1 MARRPTRG
9 IEIKEDT
16 YATLKVVKSDGSVL
30 PLLDSSTP
38 DGSNTSGY
46 ANFLLQSV
54 QEQRVEK
61 QQIIET
67 FGASYIF
74 FFGEQPRFLQ
84 VSAILLNSHDFN
96 WEAEWWANYN
106 TYLRGTKLVEMGAR
120 CYLSYDDSVVEGYMT
135 QCAGVKSSMEPWTV
149 QLQFQFFVTNCFNVS
164 MVGDPSFPIRSSVSL
179 PAGISLTSKDAGAQ
193 LVSNLMGA
201 ALGTA
206 ELRQFDTAGQ
216 TAAIAARN
224 ELPGTYRTL
233 SQLLR
238 EAPPSLAVSA
248 DWWPLLTS
256 RGPGNQAGLMRLVTR
271 AGNPIRS
278 LIANNVDEF
287 VGYFK
292 NEPIGPYTV
301 DENKLLGGESMLMRQ
316 TRTAQESADLFRQ
329 ATEMLSCFGADIN
342 SPTTHRNLGLG
353 PNFSASA
360 SAGASFGAAIG
371 GGAHAGASFAAG
383 AGVGLAAVAG
393 GSYRTRAVTRTR
405 TGGSSSAFAAFNA
418 SASFQTDSLGAVY
431 GRSTKR
437 QRFSRDYQKLNE
449 TGIDFSYGY
458 DSAYENRPGFGR
470 AGFGDFGGNGYGSS
484 LSEGDPGFVSPN
496 RFTYAGVA
504 DNAGAMER
512 FLRARRD
519 STALTSGP
527 RAGRGVLVGGAS
539 VEVGGKVSAFALV
552 SVTGELDL
560 SGSALDNPQSLSD
573 RRARMG
579 SGFQRDNISGVSC
592 ARPGAGVGGSLLGGS
607 GVSTSLDLTAYAGFS
622 ASAGASLSAGVR
634 ATASARAGVAV
645 GV

>member
-16 YATLKVVKSDGSVL
+16 YATLKVVKSDGSIL

-84 VSAILLNSHDFN
+84 VSAIVLNTNDFN

-120 CYLSYDDSVVEGYMT
+120 CYLSYDDSVVEGYIT
-135 QCAGVKSSMEPWTV
+135 QCAGSKTSMEPHHV
-149 QLQFQFFVTNCFNVS
+149 QIQFQFFVTNCFNVS
-164 MVGDPSFPIRSSVSL
+164 MVGDPNFPIRSSVML
-179 PAGISLTSKDAGAQ
+179 PPSISLTSKDAGAM
-193 LVSNLMGA
+193 LVSNLA
-201 ALGTA
+201 DTALGLA

-216 TAAIAARN
+216 IASIPARN
-224 ELPGTYRTL
+224 EIPGTYRTM

-238 EAPPSLAVSA
+238 EAPPSFAVSA
-248 DWWPLLTS
+248 DWWPALTS
-256 RGPGNQAGLMRLVTR
+256 RGPGNQAGLMNLVTR
-271 AGNPIRS
+271 AGNPIRG
-278 LIANNVDEF
+278 LIASNIDEF
-287 VGYFK
+287 VGYIK
-292 NEPIGPYTV
+292 NEPVGPYTI
-301 DENKLLGGESMLMRQ
+301 DSNKLALDGETMLMRQ

-342 SPTTHRNLGLG
+342 SPSTHRSMGLG
-353 PNFSASA
+353 PNFSAGV

-371 GGAHAGASFAAG
+371 GGVYAGASFSAG
-383 AGVGLAAVAG
+383 AGVGLGAVAG
-393 GSYRTRAVTRTR
+393 GGYRTRTVTQTR
-405 TGGSSSAFAAFNA
+405 TGGSSSSF
-418 SASFQTDSLGAVY
+418 SAYATYSPFQTDSLGAVY
-431 GRSTKR
+431 GRSRKTR
-437 QRFSRDYQKLNE
+437 RFSSDYQRLHE
-449 TGIDFSYGY
+449 TGIDFNYGY

-470 AGFGDFGGNGYGSS
+470 AGFGDFGGNGFGSG
-484 LSEGDPGFVSPN
+484 LSEGDPGFISPN
-496 RFTYAGVA
+496 RFTFAGVA
-504 DNAGAMER
+504 ENEGAVER
-512 FLRARRD
+512 FMRARQD
-519 STALTSGP
+519 TTALTSGP

-552 SVTGELDL
+552 SVSGELDT
-560 SGSALDNPQSLSD
+560 SGSYLDSPQALSD
-573 RRARMG
+573 RRARLG

-592 ARPGAGVGGSLLGGS
+592 ARPGAGYGSLGAGA
-607 GVSTSLDLTAYAGFS
+607 GVSASVGFSVSAGFS
-622 ASAGASLSAGVR
+622 ASVGASLSAGVR
-634 ATASARAGVAV
+634 ARASARAGVAV